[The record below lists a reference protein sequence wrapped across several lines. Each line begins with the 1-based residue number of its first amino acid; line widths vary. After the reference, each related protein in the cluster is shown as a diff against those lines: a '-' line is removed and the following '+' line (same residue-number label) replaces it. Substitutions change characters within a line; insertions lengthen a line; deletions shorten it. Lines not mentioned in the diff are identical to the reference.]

1 LFAQPT
7 RSVAQGGIVCF
18 CVSAARREIL
28 ANMDL
33 LRESLQYIQD
43 NPDRFREAL
52 RTHIELSLY
61 SLVIAILLFVP
72 LGILAARSR
81 RIGPSLIGLIAAA
94 RVVPSISVLFLLY
107 PYRKEIGGLLPFWP
121 RAFVLALIA
130 LILLA
135 GPPLI
140 INTDAGLRSV
150 SPAVLENARGLG
162 MSELQVLRKVQLPL
176 ALPVIIAGVRTA
188 AVEVIASAT
197 LAAFVGVGSL
207 GRFITSGLTLLD
219 YSLLFVGA
227 IPIAF
232 LALFAE
238 ASLAGV
244 ERLVTPPAAP

>member
-1 LFAQPT
+1 
-7 RSVAQGGIVCF
+7 
-18 CVSAARREIL
+18 
-28 ANMDL
+28 MDL

>member
-1 LFAQPT
+1 
-7 RSVAQGGIVCF
+7 
-18 CVSAARREIL
+18 
-28 ANMDL
+28 MDL
-33 LRESLQYIQD
+33 LRDSLQYIQD

-150 SPAVLENARGLG
+150 PPAVLENARGLG

-227 IPIAF
+227 IPIAI

>member
-1 LFAQPT
+1 
-7 RSVAQGGIVCF
+7 
-18 CVSAARREIL
+18 
-28 ANMDL
+28 MDL
-33 LRESLQYIQD
+33 LRDSLQYIQD
-43 NPDRFREAL
+43 NPERFRDAL

-61 SLVIAILLFVP
+61 SLVVAILIFVP

-150 SPAVLENARGLG
+150 PPAVLENARGLG
-162 MSELQVLRKVQLPL
+162 MSEFQVLRKVQLPL

-227 IPIAF
+227 IPIAI